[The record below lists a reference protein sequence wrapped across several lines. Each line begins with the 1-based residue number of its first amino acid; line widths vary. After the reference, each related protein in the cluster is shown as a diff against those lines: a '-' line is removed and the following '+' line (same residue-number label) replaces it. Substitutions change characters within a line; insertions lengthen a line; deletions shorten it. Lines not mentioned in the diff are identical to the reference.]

1 MSDPYES
8 ALNFLD
14 SIRDNLPEDYRP
26 YLQRLQQP
34 QNLVQGDLEVKMDD
48 GSMQKFRAYRFQHN
62 NALGP
67 YKGGI
72 RFHKQVSESE
82 VKALGLW
89 MALKTSIAG
98 IPYGGGKGGVVI
110 DPAQLSQKE
119 LENVSRAYMRLVAQH
134 IGPDRDIP
142 APDVNTDSQVMAWML
157 DEYEKILK
165 HHAPAV
171 ITGKPIELGGSA
183 GRTKATGYGGVLAL
197 HFLKKAC
204 ADAYPDNTNGWY
216 HKKRADITIAVQGF
230 GNVGYY
236 FAQTAASEGY
246 RVVAVSDSKGG
257 IYAENGLDPQA
268 VLQSK
273 EKNGSVTAYTVGSA
287 IITNEELLKLNVDI
301 IVPSALE
308 GAIHADNADHIQAPV
323 IIEMANG
330 PITSEADD
338 ILSKKDMLTVPDI
351 FANAG
356 GVIVSYLEWV
366 QNRTGLYWKEHEVD
380 QKLEELMQ
388 KAFDVMWG
396 KHLELKDS
404 QGSATLRMAAYV
416 LAVERII
423 KAEMLRRPL

>member
-1 MSDPYES
+1 
-8 ALNFLD
+8 
-14 SIRDNLPEDYRP
+14 
-26 YLQRLQQP
+26 
-34 QNLVQGDLEVKMDD
+34 
-48 GSMQKFRAYRFQHN
+48 
-62 NALGP
+62 
-67 YKGGI
+67 
-72 RFHKQVSESE
+72 
-82 VKALGLW
+82 
-89 MALKTSIAG
+89 
-98 IPYGGGKGGVVI
+98 
-110 DPAQLSQKE
+110 
-119 LENVSRAYMRLVAQH
+119 
-134 IGPDRDIP
+134 
-142 APDVNTDSQVMAWML
+142 ML